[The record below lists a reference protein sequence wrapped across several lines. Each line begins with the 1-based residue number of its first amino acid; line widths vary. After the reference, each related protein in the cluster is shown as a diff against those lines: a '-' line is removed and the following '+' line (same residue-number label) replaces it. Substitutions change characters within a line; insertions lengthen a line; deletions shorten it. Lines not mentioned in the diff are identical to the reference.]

1 MTSSLITINV
11 CLHRMETRAPF
22 ASKHSLMSSA
32 ACRRARINGAGIA
45 LIAVLSVAAAEP
57 AWSGGSNTSNPLPAP
72 ATPTAV
78 TPSLNQTSNVNSATC
93 GGQLANA
100 INTANA
106 TGLALNAAGT
116 ATMAISGLPPAV
128 IAGDAQIAAGI
139 ASQIAALTYTTAQT
153 QVPNGLPNCD
163 ATFTG
168 TVAVTAGGVNV
179 SGNSIFNNN
188 VAFASNASVTG
199 TLSAS
204 QITASQGISA
214 FGGAITIGD
223 PSLTTYSSG
232 ITLGGGALSGAGT
245 GDGQA
250 FTGNVTAIAIGNNAQ
265 ATQLGSVALGE
276 SAQATGVESV
286 ALGENAQA
294 TQLGSVA
301 LGNNS
306 QATGVGSMALG
317 NGAQATQLGSVAL
330 GDNAFATGMS
340 AVAVGNASQ
349 ALAGSTV
356 AIGYGAMISAGVG
369 AGSFAGGTSMVL
381 SGTGAVS
388 IGNLNMASGNGAV
401 AIGDPNV
408 ATGTGAV
415 AIGANNAANG
425 QGAVAIGNQ
434 NTATGVSAVA
444 VGQGATA
451 SAPNAIAIGGGAT
464 ATIANSAAFGAGA
477 TATFANSTAI
487 GAGATASTNNQVV
500 LGTGSNTITA
510 PGIDSALSRG
520 RQSGLL
526 GVVTSDSA
534 GNLASDGGALYEQV
548 ATIKAG
554 AAVAMAL
561 SDPTLGGKDRF
572 GVKLNY
578 GTYDNANA
586 IGMSAAGL
594 VYSGLFN
601 MKNNLVAS
609 AAVGYGTASV
619 QGYTQNVV
627 GGHAG
632 LQLSW

>member
-276 SAQATGVESV
+276 SA
-286 ALGENAQA
+286 
-294 TQLGSVA
+294 
-301 LGNNS
+301 